1 MMLTPGEHPQ
11 LIITHM
17 DDSETVI
24 ELNDMDAYSWQA
36 TTHGLVIRRVTGRT
50 TFPWQTVKSHTII
63 PAQDN
68 YHPSDLPTPAAIDLD
83 ASAFQHRVWNNTDH
97 ALDYSR
103 VVDTIRRAQQSQPK
117 SLIDAIEHLR
127 AAASRSVFGDDPTV
141 EQS

>member
-24 ELNDMDAYSWQA
+24 ELNDLDAYSWQP
-36 TTHGLVIRRVTGRT
+36 TVHGLMIRRVTGRT
-50 TFPWQTVKSHTII
+50 TFPWQTIKSHTII

-68 YHPSDLPTPAAIDLD
+68 YHPADLPADTIDLD
-83 ASAFQHRVWNNTDH
+83 ADAWARMVLNNTDH

-103 VVDTIRRAQQSQPK
+103 VVDAIRHAQQSQPK